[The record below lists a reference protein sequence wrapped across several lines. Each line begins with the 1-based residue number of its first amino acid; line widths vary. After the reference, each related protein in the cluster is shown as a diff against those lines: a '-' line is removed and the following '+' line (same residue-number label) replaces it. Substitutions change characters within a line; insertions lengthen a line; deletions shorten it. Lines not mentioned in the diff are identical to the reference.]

1 MQVCQ
6 GSNPCS
12 SAIINKT
19 APLDWTKKYDLKG
32 AFIMK
37 TMLEGNDFITIL
49 FIDEKELIHS
59 INLLAILQQLYKKT
73 ISAVLQCIR

>member
-1 MQVCQ
+1 
-6 GSNPCS
+6 
-12 SAIINKT
+12 
-19 APLDWTKKYDLKG
+19 
-32 AFIMK
+32 MK